1 MAYGS
6 LAALALAHTKD
17 DKAQQTSK
25 QSSTTTHSNSQKK

>member
-17 DKAQQTSK
+17 DKAQQTNK
-25 QSSTTTHSNSQKK
+25 QSSTTHSNSQKK